1 MSSPTPSSA
10 IAAILDAL
18 LLARGFC
25 LVIAVGPAGSSTL
38 ARWSLRARLQAASK
52 EAIWHDLRTGELD
65 VAAITERSTSGG
77 PIILL
82 AGLET
87 LLEEERAR
95 CLASMNRRRD
105 EWGAAAVRLV
115 LWCEPRTLDAVW
127 RHAPDLLHWRALL
140 QVIEVADLPVYDV
153 ESYLAWCVDAYRERS
168 EDRVLV
174 GGGLVYGEPLLVPL
188 DDAGPGAVDVSS
200 WIGRNRRSLVNRG
213 VAHDPRYPV
222 KAWSQAAARRRLLDE
237 EDLPLPILIYPR
249 DVGPLFEGRLSLGAT
264 PIVGECA
271 RALMGEEHVI
281 FVIDDGGDV
290 DPCWARRIDDDTRGR
305 WMIVSDRPE
314 AWTGHFPW
322 PQAVVMA
329 LLDPTTID
337 ERRGDVRGALELA
350 RLLLALFSSA
360 ELRRFVDHYHG
371 DLAPNLPASEA
382 SPSAF
387 TSALVDLLLR
397 RGQIDT
403 LFFDRLRATRP
414 RRRQEIDR
422 VAELFVAR
430 SRFA

>member
-38 ARWSLRARLQAASK
+38 ARWSLRARLQAAS
-52 EAIWHDLRTGELD
+52 EEVIWHDLRTGELD

-115 LWCEPRTLDAVW
+115 LWCEPRTVDAVW

-140 QVIEVADLPVYDV
+140 QVIEVGDLPVYDV

-168 EDRVLV
+168 EDRVLLGSLV
-174 GGGLVYGEPLLVPL
+174 QLPEPTLTPRTGGP
-188 DDAGPGAVDVSS
+188 PGMGFAT
-200 WIGRNRRSLVNRG
+200 WTAKHRRSIIVRG
-213 VAHDPRYPV
+213 AIGDPTLPV
-222 KAWSQAAARRRLLDE
+222 RAWCHAAARRRLDGA
-237 EDLPLPILIYPR
+237 EDPPIPIWIRPG
-249 DVGPLFEGRLSLGAT
+249 DIGPLSAGRIALGET
-264 PIVGECA
+264 PVLDAVAHAVMRDEHIVI
-271 RALMGEEHVI
+271 VD
-281 FVIDDGGDV
+281 DDGVRAAPPGAPDLDDDTPGRWVILSEHPDV
-290 DPCWARRIDDDTRGR
+290 WARRYR
-305 WMIVSDRPE
+305 W
-314 AWTGHFPW
+314 PW
-322 PQAVVMA
+322 AVVSTGLDARVTEPA
-329 LLDPTTID
+329 LADAI
-337 ERRGDVRGALELA
+337 ERVD
-350 RLLLALFSSA
+350 RLLEIFSSA
-360 ELRRFVDHYHG
+360 ELLRFAERFYPALAATLPDPRASREALTRR
-371 DLAPNLPASEA
+371 
-382 SPSAF
+382 
-387 TSALVDLLLR
+387 LVESLLVH
-397 RGQIDT
+397 GQIDT
-403 LFFDRLRATRP
+403 PFFDRLRAMRP
-414 RRRQEIDR
+414 RHREAIDE